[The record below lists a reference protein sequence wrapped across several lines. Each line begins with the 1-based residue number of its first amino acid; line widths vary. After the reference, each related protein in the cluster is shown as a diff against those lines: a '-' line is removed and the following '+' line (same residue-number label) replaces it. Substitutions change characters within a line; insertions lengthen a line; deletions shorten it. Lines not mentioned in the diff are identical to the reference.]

1 MPTSDRTVPPFR
13 PAADL
18 LVDDE
23 GATVYMDVP
32 GLTIGD
38 IEIELENQAL
48 SIRGE
53 RLFPYDEGDGRNV
66 RRLERGFGR
75 FERTLTVPPG
85 LDAEQ
90 ISASVAEGV
99 LTLRVPRP
107 EPSKPRRVEIRDPA
121 AA

>member
-13 PAADL
+13 PPADL
-18 LVDDE
+18 LVDDD

-38 IEIELENQAL
+38 IEIELESQAL

-53 RLFPYDEGDGRNV
+53 RRFPYAEGEGRNV

-107 EPSKPRRVEIRDPA
+107 EASKPRRVEIRDPA